1 MGIWPAP
8 PRNERS
14 RRNPASARHPETRA
28 APSCRRHMESTAPTR
43 AASDLYLFFALAC
56 GLTWLLAIPAALAW
70 LRHQVPPPYA
80 IACAGLSAFGP
91 LMAALIVAGRRKQ
104 LGGVFGRWRANPA
117 WILLALFTPFLVH
130 VLATALFVAIG
141 GRPLQWFH
149 PPSTPEAWAALV
161 VFPLGEEF
169 GWRGFAHPRLTER
182 FGVVRASLILGAL
195 WGLWHLMYAITP
207 TAANFDGVEFG
218 LTVIE
223 TVFYAVLIAWLFE
236 RTNRS
241 MAVAIAIHAGAH
253 LDHLERAPRTDLRLQ
268 VMHMIV
274 LVVLAAAAAW
284 SLSRRQRA

>member
-1 MGIWPAP
+1 MEPPARP
-8 PRNERS
+8 
-14 RRNPASARHPETRA
+14 
-28 APSCRRHMESTAPTR
+28 
-43 AASDLYLFFALAC
+43 ASDLYLFFALAC
-56 GLTWLLAIPAALAW
+56 GLTWLLAIPAAQAW
-70 LRHQVPPPYA
+70 MRHQAPPPYA

-104 LGGVFGRWRANPA
+104 LGGVFGRWRAHPA

-141 GRPLQWFH
+141 GRPSHWFH

-182 FGVVRASLILGAL
+182 LGVVRASLLLGAL

-207 TAANFDGVEFG
+207 TAATFDVVEFG
-218 LTVIE
+218 LTVVE

-241 MAVAIAIHAGAH
+241 MTVAIAIHAGAH
-253 LDHLERAPRTDLRLQ
+253 LEHLQRGDLRLQ
-268 VMHMIV
+268 VMHIVV
-274 LVVLAAAAAW
+274 LVVLAGIAAW
-284 SLSRRQRA
+284 SLSRRQPA